1 LKDEEDPSGG
11 GERQDSLSMPGDTHS
26 DKTIKKIITEMK
38 RSQGVTLL
46 TQN

>member
-1 LKDEEDPSGG
+1 LKDEEDPSG

>member
-11 GERQDSLSMPGDTHS
+11 GRERQDSLSMPGDTHS

-38 RSQGVTLL
+38 RS
-46 TQN
+46 